1 MDCVA
6 FTEAG
11 IVKTIPGLSVME
23 VNRRSF
29 VHCPVERVP
38 PVGKVA
44 HMIELSQSGSFDAGR
59 FLRTI

>member
-1 MDCVA
+1 MA

-11 IVKTIPGLSVME
+11 IVKTIPGLSVIE
-23 VNRRSF
+23 VKRRSL
-29 VHCPVERVP
+29 VHCAVESVP

-44 HMIELSQSGSFDAGR
+44 HMTEVSHTGSFDAGK